1 MTDPNDASDAI
12 TNLEQELRDLGW
24 RPVEMT
30 EPNTGVPFTRWFPPA
45 KPVRQLP
52 DREFIADNIDFP
64 PHFEKG
70 HHPLGE
76 DY

>member
-24 RPVEMT
+24 RPVEMV

-45 KPVRQLP
+45 KPRSA
-52 DREFIADNIDFP
+52 REFFADNMDSL
-64 PHFEKG
+64 PHSKKG

>member
-45 KPVRQLP
+45 KPDRQLP
-52 DREFIADNIDFP
+52 DRGFIADHMDFP
-64 PHFEKG
+64 PNFEKR

>member
-1 MTDPNDASDAI
+1 MTDPNDAIGAI
-12 TNLEQELRDLGW
+12 TNLEQDLRDLGW
-24 RPVEMT
+24 RPVEME

-45 KPVRQLP
+45 KPRL
-52 DREFIADNIDFP
+52 DREFIADNMDFP
-64 PHFEKG
+64 PHSEKG

>member
-24 RPVEMT
+24 RPVEMV
-30 EPNTGVPFTRWFPPA
+30 EPHTGVPFTRWFPPA
-45 KPVRQLP
+45 KPRS
-52 DREFIADNIDFP
+52 DRELFADNMDFP
-64 PHFEKG
+64 PNFENG
-70 HHPLGE
+70 PHPLGE

>member
-24 RPVEMT
+24 QPVEMV

-45 KPVRQLP
+45 KPDRQLP
-52 DREFIADNIDFP
+52 DREFIADHMDFP
-64 PHFEKG
+64 PYFDKG
-70 HHPLGE
+70 LDPLGE